1 MTWKI
6 WAILPVLASMTPM
19 QRLGVY
25 LVEEASVVLGVVAT
39 MLIIALLFAVVLV
52 LFSEMARFGSL
63 WLKAKLARFV
73 GLGHDQSAHRE
84 ATVDPLTRRG

>member
-19 QRLGVY
+19 LRLGVY

-73 GLGHDQSAHRE
+73 GLGQDQSAHRE
-84 ATVDPLTRRG
+84 ATVSPLTRRG

>member
-6 WAILPVLASMTPM
+6 GAILPVLVSMTPM

-25 LVEEASVVLGVVAT
+25 LVEEAFVVLGVVAT
-39 MLIIALLFAVVLV
+39 MLIIALLSAIALV
-52 LFSEMARFGSL
+52 SFSEVARFGSL

-73 GLGHDQSAHRE
+73 GLGHDQFAHRK
-84 ATVDPLTRRG
+84 AVANPSRRPS